1 MPMREAAM
9 SPFPIR
15 KLGDGWEV
23 VFIDQGE
30 IPYCVTCETRDDA
43 EAVANVRMFNAM
55 FECRQLR
62 DADAIKVRQCQKA
75 LAAYGLQSTLIYRR
89 MGRLLE
95 DIANL
100 GAALSGSV
108 V

>member
-1 MPMREAAM
+1 MHEVAM
-9 SPFPIR
+9 TPFPIR
-15 KLGDGWEV
+15 QLGDRWEV

-75 LAAYGLQSTLIYRR
+75 LAAYGLQTTVIYRR
-89 MGRLLE
+89 MGHLLE
-95 DIANL
+95 DIENL
-100 GAALSGSV
+100 GTEHAGSAV
-108 V
+108 